1 MPSKIPDMVCF
12 SSIEISEPI
21 INGKSV
27 KTNIFLNKTDGDES
41 AFSIMLKYQE
51 KVKDEYLPLLRL
63 AFTMPLLN
71 YGLFSKKFKL
81 NFLIS
86 KKDFDILNELNRI
99 FSRDIF
105 VNKILRRRANYIL
118 PDFFPKQEDVK
129 PEDANSKAIIEPSQ
143 VYNDIAISSVMDKS
157 SCGILSSGG
166 KESLL
171 TYGLLNEIGCKTYPL
186 YVNESGGHWRTA
198 LPAYRYHKSV
208 DNKTQRVW
216 TNIDRFYVFMLD
228 NLKFIRSDHR
238 KVWAD
243 TYPIRLCI
251 FPYYVFLLLPIFAD
265 KKIGNLLIGSEFDD
279 LRSTPEYLGI
289 KHYYGIYDQHQD
301 YDIVMNDWYVKRIP
315 GLFQWS
321 AVRNISGLIV
331 ERILVKR
338 YLDLARYQRSCH
350 SCHFE
355 KSEIVPCGT
364 CSKCMG
370 VLLFLLAN
378 KADPKIMNF
387 KNEDIQYFPDRVDPS
402 KLRLDQ
408 DEKNQSFYLISNK
421 GNTPK
426 VKPIDHVE
434 KIHIHSTTCDPCF
447 VPENLRNNLL
457 KIIKSYTTG
466 FCKLKEEKWS
476 SISETEIFNTPCIQ
490 TISKR
495 I

>member
-1 MPSKIPDMVCF
+1 MSGKIPDMVCF

-27 KTNIFLNKTDGDES
+27 KTNIFLNKTEGDES

-51 KVKDEYLPLLRL
+51 KVKDDSLPLLRL

-81 NFLIS
+81 NFPIS
-86 KKDFDILNELNRI
+86 KTDYNILNELNRI

-105 VNKILRRRANYIL
+105 VNKILRRRTNYIL
-118 PDFFPKQEDVK
+118 SDFLPKQEDVK

-143 VYNDIAISSVMDKS
+143 VYNDKIISPDVDKN

-171 TYGLLNEIGCKTYPL
+171 TYGLLNEIGCNTYPL
-186 YVNESGGHWRTA
+186 YINESGGHWRTA
-198 LPAYRYHKSV
+198 IPAYRYHKKIDS
-208 DNKTQRVW
+208 NTYRVW
-216 TNIDRFYVFMLD
+216 TNVDRFYVFMLD

-238 KVWAD
+238 KIWAD

-251 FPYYVFLLLPIFAD
+251 FPFYVFLLLPIFVD

-279 LRSTPEYLGI
+279 LRSTLEYLGI
-289 KHYYGIYDQHQD
+289 KHFYGIYDQHQD
-301 YDIVMNDWYVKRIP
+301 YDNIMNNWYTKRIP
-315 GLFQWS
+315 DLHQWS
-321 AVRNISGLIV
+321 AVRNISGLVV
-331 ERILVKR
+331 EKILVKH
-338 YLDLARYQRSCH
+338 YPKLARFQRSCH

-355 KSEIVPCGT
+355 NNRIVPCGT

-378 KADPKIMNF
+378 KANPKIMNF
-387 KNEDIQYFPDRVDPS
+387 KNENIESFLSQVDPL

-408 DEKNQSFYLISNK
+408 DEKNHSFYLI
-421 GNTPK
+421 GNNQNY
-426 VKPIDHVE
+426 KPVDHVE
-434 KIHIHSTTCDPCF
+434 KIHMNKETCDLSLIPF
-447 VPENLRNNLL
+447 HLRKQLLHILEQYTLGYCVLDDNNWVSVH
-457 KIIKSYTTG
+457 KNE
-466 FCKLKEEKWS
+466 KEVLRS
-476 SISETEIFNTPCIQ
+476 
-490 TISKR
+490 
-495 I
+495 

>member
-1 MPSKIPDMVCF
+1 MPGKIPDMICF
-12 SSIEISEPI
+12 SSIELSEPI
-21 INGKSV
+21 IIGKSI
-27 KTNIFLNKTDGDES
+27 KTNVVLNKTDGDDS
-41 AFSIMLKYQE
+41 TFSILLKYQE
-51 KVKDEYLPLLRL
+51 NFKDEFLPILRL

-71 YGLFSKKFKL
+71 YGLFSNKFKL
-81 NFLIS
+81 NFPIS
-86 KKDFDILNELNRI
+86 KKDYDILNELNRI

-118 PDFFPKQEDVK
+118 PDYLPKQEDVK
-129 PEDANSKAIIEPSQ
+129 PENANSKAIIEPSQ
-143 VYNDIAISSVMDKS
+143 IYNDIVISSDMDIN

-171 TYGLLNEIGCKTYPL
+171 TYGLLKEAGCKTYPL

-198 LPAYRYHKSV
+198 LPAYKYHRRV

-228 NLKFIRSDHR
+228 NLKFIRTDHR

-251 FPYYVFLLLPIFAD
+251 FPFYVFLLLPIYAD
-265 KKIGNLLIGSEFDD
+265 KKIANLLIGSEFDD
-279 LRSTPEYLGI
+279 LRAPPKYLGI
-289 KHYYGIYDQHQD
+289 NHYYGIYDQHQD
-301 YDIVMNDWYVKRIP
+301 YDIVMNNWYDKRIP

-331 ERILVKR
+331 ERMLVKR
-338 YLDLARYQRSCH
+338 YPELVRFQRSCH

-355 KSEIVPCGT
+355 KNEIVPCGK

-387 KNEDIQYFPDRVDPS
+387 KNKDIKSFPDRVNPS
-402 KLRLDQ
+402 NLRLDQ
-408 DEKNQSFYLISNK
+408 DEKNQSFYLINK
-421 GNTPK
+421 KGIIPEI
-426 VKPIDHVE
+426 KPVDHVE
-434 KIHIHSTTCDPCF
+434 QIHINKTTCDPDII
-447 VPENLRNNLL
+447 PKHLRNKLME
-457 KIIKSYTTG
+457 IIKKYTNG
-466 FCKLKEEKWS
+466 YCKLKKEEW
-476 SISETEIFNTPCIQ
+476 ISFDE
-490 TISKR
+490 S
-495 I
+495 

>member
-1 MPSKIPDMVCF
+1 MPSNIPDMVCF
-12 SSIEISEPI
+12 SSIELQEPV

-27 KTNIFLNKTDGDES
+27 SANVILKKIDGDETD
-41 AFSIMLKYQE
+41 FSIRLRYQDE
-51 KVKDEYLPLLRL
+51 VKDDFLQILRL

-71 YGLFSKKFKL
+71 YGLFSKKFNL
-81 NFLIS
+81 NFPIS
-86 KKDFDILNELNRI
+86 KSDLNILNELNKI

-118 PDFFPKQEDVK
+118 PEFLPKEENVK
-129 PEDANSKAIIEPSQ
+129 PEDANSRAIIEPSQ
-143 VYNDIAISSVMDKS
+143 VYNDAIISSDADKY

-171 TYGLLNEIGCKTYPL
+171 TYNLLNEVGCKTYPL

-198 LPAYRYHKSV
+198 LPAYRHHKSN
-208 DNKTQRVW
+208 DSKTQRVW
-216 TNIDRFYVFMLD
+216 TNVDRFYVFMLD
-228 NLKFIRSDHR
+228 NLKFIRPDHR
-238 KVWAD
+238 EVWAD
-243 TYPIRLCI
+243 TYPLRLCI

-289 KHYYGIYDQHQD
+289 NHYYGIYDQHQD
-301 YDIVMNDWYVKRIP
+301 YDIVMNNWYAKRIP
-315 GLFQWS
+315 GLTQWS
-321 AVRNISGLIV
+321 AVRNISGLVV

-338 YLDLARYQRSCH
+338 YPNFARLQRSCH

-355 KSEIVPCGT
+355 KDEIVPCGF

-378 KADPKIMNF
+378 KADPKIMEF
-387 KNEDIQYFPDRVDPS
+387 KDEHVKAFTDRVDYS
-402 KLRLDQ
+402 ILRLDA
-408 DEKNQSFYLISNK
+408 DEKNQSFYLIGKK
-421 GNTPK
+421 GNMPQ
-426 VKPIDHVE
+426 VEPVDHVE
-434 KIHIHSTTCDPCF
+434 KIHINKKTCDLNFIP
-447 VPENLRNNLL
+447 PHLRYDLL
-457 KIIKSYTTG
+457 KILKNYSNG
-466 FCKLKEEKWS
+466 FSRLQDERWLPADE
-476 SISETEIFNTPCIQ
+476 SEVMNTPAVQ

>member
-1 MPSKIPDMVCF
+1 MSGRIPDMVCF
-12 SSIEISEPI
+12 SSIELSEPI

-27 KTNIFLNKTDGDES
+27 KANIVLNKTDGDVS
-41 AFSIMLKYQE
+41 TFSIMLKYPG
-51 KVKDEYLPLLRL
+51 KVKYESLPLLRL

-81 NFLIS
+81 NFPMS
-86 KKDFDILNELNRI
+86 KTDYVILNELNRI

-105 VNKILRRRANYIL
+105 VNKIARRRNNYIL
-118 PDFFPKQEDVK
+118 PDFLPKQGNVK
-129 PEDANSKAIIEPSQ
+129 LEDANPKAIIEPSQ
-143 VYNDIAISSVMDKS
+143 IYSDIEIISDIDKN

-171 TYGLLNEIGCKTYPL
+171 TYGLLNEIGSKTYPL

-198 LPAYRYHKSV
+198 ISAYRYHKNV
-208 DNKTQRVW
+208 DDKTQRVW

-251 FPYYVFLLLPIFAD
+251 FPFYVFLLLPIFID

-279 LRSTPEYLGI
+279 LRSTPKYLGI

-301 YDIVMNDWYVKRIP
+301 YDNMMNNWYTKRIQ
-315 GLFQWS
+315 GLVQWS
-321 AVRNISGLIV
+321 AVRNISGLVV
-331 ERILVKR
+331 EKILVKR
-338 YLDLARYQRSCH
+338 YPKLARLQRSCH
-350 SCHFE
+350 SCHY
-355 KSEIVPCGT
+355 KNNDIVPCGK

-378 KADPKIMNF
+378 KANPKIMNF
-387 KNEDIQYFPDRVDPS
+387 KKENYKSFLTQVDQS

-408 DEKNQSFYLISNK
+408 DEKNHSFYLLDN
-421 GNTPK
+421 NQNY
-426 VKPIDHVE
+426 KPVDHVE
-434 KIHIHSTTCDPCF
+434 KIHINKTTCDPDII
-447 VPENLRNNLL
+447 PKHLRNDLME
-457 KIIKSYTTG
+457 IIKKYTNG
-466 FCKLKEEKWS
+466 YCELKKEEW
-476 SISETEIFNTPCIQ
+476 ITFNEL
-490 TISKR
+490 
-495 I
+495 